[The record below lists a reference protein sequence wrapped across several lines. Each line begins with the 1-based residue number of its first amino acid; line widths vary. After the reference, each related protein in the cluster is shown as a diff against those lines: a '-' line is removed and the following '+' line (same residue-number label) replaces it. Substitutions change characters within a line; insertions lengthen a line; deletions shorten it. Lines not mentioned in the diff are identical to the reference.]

1 MPPAPIPPGSAASG
15 RCRTACA
22 LVLVA
27 LGLLA
32 SGARAE
38 LLGTHPH
45 RNGTVHLMTDLCREE
60 DPSAGKR
67 ARQTVGGR
75 EHHGCWGVD
84 GAGNPVVTWSDG
96 TELELDGDKVRLSR
110 RIAGLL
116 EERANEP
123 LPRSPADASTRTAR
137 PGAEVRRAT
146 PEPPSPSAA
155 ARRDFARPAWCPDAR
170 FPHERLVCSDAEL
183 ADRDLRL
190 ASLWRPYRSTLS
202 RAAEAWH
209 KGEYFRRL
217 KACGA
222 DKACIVSE
230 QETQMRRY
238 REGLPAGG

>member
-1 MPPAPIPPGSAASG
+1 MPRAPIPPGTAGSG
-15 RCRTACA
+15 GCRSACA
-22 LVLVA
+22 LVLVVLSLVA
-27 LGLLA
+27 G
-32 SGARAE
+32 GARAE

-60 DPSAGKR
+60 DPSVGQR

-84 GAGNPVVTWSDG
+84 RAGNPVVTWSDG
-96 TELELDGDKVRLSR
+96 SELELDGDKVRLSR
-110 RIAGLL
+110 RMAGLL
-116 EERANEP
+116 EERAKD
-123 LPRSPADASTRTAR
+123 SPAQTVR
-137 PGAEVRRAT
+137 PRAEVPRAAG
-146 PEPPSPSAA
+146 PEPPPRSAA

-170 FPHERLVCSDAEL
+170 FPHERLVCTDAEL
-183 ADRDLRL
+183 AARDLRL

-209 KGEYFRRL
+209 KSEYFRRL